1 MIGRGDNLHHLVYV
15 DDLIDGMQAAARE
28 EQAIGEIVVLVG
40 PEAITT
46 REMVAHVAA
55 AVGQKPPWLRLPL
68 GPLILLATT
77 LEFVLAP
84 IGVQPPLHRR
94 RMNFFTRS
102 FKFGGD
108 KARAVLNFQPKI
120 GFGRGAELTAAWY
133 RDKGLSLKVR
143 PSRQSL
149 VGKLVAT
156 LGQLQ
161 IVDKKLKTQGFVCWT
176 YVSQ

>member
-1 MIGRGDNLHHLVYV
+1 MVHKFARYLPTTIIRISETYGPGDRRLLKLFRGIANGRFFMIGRGDNLHHLVYV

-68 GPLILLATT
+68 GPLMLLATA

-133 RDKGLSLKVR
+133 RDEGL
-143 PSRQSL
+143 Q
-149 VGKLVAT
+149 
-156 LGQLQ
+156 
-161 IVDKKLKTQGFVCWT
+161 
-176 YVSQ
+176 